1 MAGIR
6 LNSMEIRQIIRLKKE
21 GLSNRKVADLLRVSR
36 NTVNGYIQLFEARN
50 LNYEQLLALDD
61 ASLADLFPKS
71 SEVEHY
77 RFNVLTSYFAYFERE
92 LKKPGCTLLKLWE
105 WYIQKHPDGY
115 RHAQFNVHFNKWRT
129 KIDGSCKL
137 EHKAAE
143 RLFVDFTGKKLHL
156 VDKQTGAIDEINVF
170 VGILPA
176 SQYVFVRAVRTQ
188 SREDLMECLSTCLDY
203 VEGVPRA
210 IVSDNLKS
218 AVSKGSRYAP
228 QINKTL
234 NDFALHYGC
243 VIDPT
248 RPYSPQDKAMVEG
261 AVRLVY
267 QRIFYPLSKHTF
279 FSLADL
285 NREISHLLVKFNNY
299 TFSLRSTTRLQEFL
313 TIEKPHL
320 NPLPAQHYQIKY
332 YNRLKVQKMGF
343 VYLSDDKHYYSV
355 PYQYIGQ
362 HVEVSFNQSVIEIFS
377 NHQRIAFHKRDYRPG
392 KYTVIEDHLSSH
404 HRAYSNWS
412 LDYFQYKASKIG
424 PSVKEYITQLILQYT
439 YPEIGYKQ
447 ALGIIMFIKQ
457 YSAEQIDKACKKA
470 LSHSQCSFYTIENI
484 LKNKLENEPDLFTE
498 QPPHISPHENLRGPQ
513 AYS

>member
-77 RFNVLTSYFAYFERE
+77 RFNVLAGYFTYFERE

-218 AVSKGSRYAP
+218 AVSKGSKYAP

-243 VIDPT
+243 VIDPA
-248 RPYSPQDKAMVEG
+248 RP
-261 AVRLVY
+261 
-267 QRIFYPLSKHTF
+267 
-279 FSLADL
+279 
-285 NREISHLLVKFNNY
+285 
-299 TFSLRSTTRLQEFL
+299 
-313 TIEKPHL
+313 
-320 NPLPAQHYQIKY
+320 
-332 YNRLKVQKMGF
+332 
-343 VYLSDDKHYYSV
+343 
-355 PYQYIGQ
+355 
-362 HVEVSFNQSVIEIFS
+362 
-377 NHQRIAFHKRDYRPG
+377 
-392 KYTVIEDHLSSH
+392 
-404 HRAYSNWS
+404 
-412 LDYFQYKASKIG
+412 
-424 PSVKEYITQLILQYT
+424 
-439 YPEIGYKQ
+439 
-447 ALGIIMFIKQ
+447 
-457 YSAEQIDKACKKA
+457 
-470 LSHSQCSFYTIENI
+470 
-484 LKNKLENEPDLFTE
+484 
-498 QPPHISPHENLRGPQ
+498 
-513 AYS
+513 